1 MSEATETGEGSAAM
15 NTLGDVLAQAGAA
28 SMTGQREQ
36 LAESLLRASLTQW
49 ENPQVRPQ
57 LLKDLLAALTDEAG
71 ADKMRDFMSA
81 QSSQLFSKLGK
92 ALDSSQ
98 TMDLNQVAE
107 ALSVSPL
114 SINAAQSQVWG
125 MVILRYILKLEPL
138 ASASPDEILDLLAP
152 TMQRYLV
159 G

>member
-1 MSEATETGEGSAAM
+1 MSEATGTGEGSAAM

-138 ASASPDEILDLLAP
+138 ASASADEILDLLAP